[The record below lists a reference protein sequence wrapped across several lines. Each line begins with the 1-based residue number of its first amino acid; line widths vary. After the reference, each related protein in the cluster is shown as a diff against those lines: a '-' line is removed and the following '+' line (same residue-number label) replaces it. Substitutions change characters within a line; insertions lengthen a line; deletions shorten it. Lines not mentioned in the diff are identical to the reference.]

1 MKEYDISV
9 IIPMYNAEKY
19 IGQCIESVLN
29 QTKENIEIVVVNDG
43 STDSSLAIAKAYAEI
58 YDDIL
63 ILDKPNQGVI
73 SARIAGIN
81 AAHGKFIGWVDSD
94 DFVDPNMFE
103 VLYDIIIECDLD
115 CAYCNLNF
123 YPQNVRYKK
132 AWFKEYK
139 GVKDWNFIERNSQC
153 WHYLT
158 KRELLDQ
165 IGIQDLFA
173 EFDEYAWIAVM
184 IHASKIGYTDK
195 ELYHYRVGHQSLS
208 GGSYKGKVGQ
218 FEEGAEMSSKLKK
231 LIKGTPYEQELDEYF
246 DYRYIYALLMLE
258 IVSAINSDKEAYQK
272 AASELKRMKFRKN
285 KYTKLI
291 LDNNH
296 GKLKSFVVRNL
307 VANSYVMA
315 KIITAVVY

>member
-29 QTKENIEIVVVNDG
+29 QTKDNIEIVVVNDG
-43 STDSSLAIAKAYAEI
+43 STDSSLAISKAYA
-58 YDDIL
+58 DNHDNVL
-63 ILDKPNQGVI
+63 IIDKPNQGVI
-73 SARIAGIN
+73 SSRIAGLN
-81 AAHGKFIGWVDSD
+81 VAHGKYVGWVDSD
-94 DFVDPNMFE
+94 DFVEPNMFE
-103 VLYDIIIECDLD
+103 VLYNIILERGLD
-115 CAYCNLNF
+115 CAYCNLDF
-123 YPQNVRYKK
+123 YPKSVRYKS

-139 GVKDWNFIERNSQC
+139 GTKDWNFIERNSQC

-158 KRELLDQ
+158 KRELLNQ
-165 IGIQDLFA
+165 IGMQDLFA

-184 IHASKIGYTDK
+184 IHAEKIGYTDK
-195 ELYHYRVGHQSLS
+195 KLYHYRVGHQSLS
-208 GGSYKGKVGQ
+208 GGNYKGKVNH
-218 FEEGAEMSSKLKK
+218 FEEGAKISAKLKK
-231 LIKGTPYEQELDEYF
+231 LIKDTPYEQELDEYF

-258 IVSAINSDKEAYQK
+258 IVAAINSDKEAYQN
-272 AASELKRMKFRKN
+272 AAKELKRMDFRKN

-307 VANSYVMA
+307 VTMSYSLA
-315 KIITAVVY
+315 KIITSVVF